1 MKSLQSNRWKSNRV
15 FQMPKMTKFWD
26 RLYPNFGS
34 AKIKPILTI
43 PQYSNLKLKVAKRL
57 FGSKK
62 TFRAK
67 IELKITQEKLRCKLS
82 DFLNPLEHK
91 FQHLLSPRSDLE
103 ILNSKKLQI
112 DVTMMAPNLNHAHQ
126 PIRTDYE
133 RNYKLN
139 CTESFTVRN

>member
-1 MKSLQSNRWKSNRV
+1 MKSLKSNRWKSNRV

-67 IELKITQEKLRCKLS
+67 IELKITQEKLRCKLDLS

-103 ILNSKKLQI
+103 ILISKKLQT
-112 DVTMMAPNLNHAHQ
+112 DANWMALFVSQ
-126 PIRTDYE
+126 PQS
-133 RNYKLN
+133 
-139 CTESFTVRN
+139 CS